1 MKEFERLF
9 AEATD
14 VGKEIHEELE
24 LARESNRELQE
35 FLAGLGVTKKPT
47 VAQWLERKR
56 EDKRLQLQTELMKW
70 DSNKKERE
78 AFVVKA
84 KQLSEER
91 IARHSSWSRQKE
103 LTLLNIRE
111 KQRLL
116 ELGLGT
122 SAGADLFSKEFAKNP
137 YIHEPKSTRAVHS
150 RHPIDLHSRPILQT
164 SPQRMPPGTFP
175 RSRSPRPPTKPRSVS
190 RPVSIRMTEKGL
202 LRIAEPSHTQD
213 SAKSRM
219 ATALDPNVAKNPIWL
234 RATGPKSTARARSL
248 IQLRPEEYIKLER
261 FRKNLASFPLSPTI
275 VEKPPLRRNLSSQS
289 V

>member
-1 MKEFERLF
+1 M
-9 AEATD
+9 
-14 VGKEIHEELE
+14 GKEIHEELE

-35 FLAGLGVTKKPT
+35 FLTSLGVTKKPT

-56 EDKRLQLQTELMKW
+56 EDKRLEVQKELVKW

-78 AFVVKA
+78 AFVTKA

-91 IARHSSWSRQKE
+91 IARHSNWSRQKE

-111 KQRLL
+111 KQRLI

-137 YIHEPKSTRAVHS
+137 YTKEPKSTRALHTERRPPDTHPQNKS
-150 RHPIDLHSRPILQT
+150 R
-164 SPQRMPPGTFP
+164 
-175 RSRSPRPPTKPRSVS
+175 RPPTKPRSMS
-190 RPVSIRMTEKGL
+190 RTVCIRMTEKGL
-202 LRIAEPSHTQD
+202 LRIAEHPQSPD
-213 SAKSRM
+213 SAKTRK
-219 ATALDPNVAKNPIWL
+219 ALALDPTVAKNPIWL
-234 RATGPKSTARARSL
+234 RATGPKSTPRARSL

-261 FRKNLASFPLSPTI
+261 FRRNLASFPMPPTI
-275 VEKPPLRRNLSSQS
+275 LEVPPLNRTLSSQS